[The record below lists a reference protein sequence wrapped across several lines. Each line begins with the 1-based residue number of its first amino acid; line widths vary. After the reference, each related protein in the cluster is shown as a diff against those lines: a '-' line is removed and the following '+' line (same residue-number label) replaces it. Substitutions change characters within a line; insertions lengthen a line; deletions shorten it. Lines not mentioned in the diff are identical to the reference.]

1 MKGLWA
7 MTVAV
12 VMGGMGMMDAADVCR
27 GDEAAEEREY
37 LRLDSLLWE
46 DYGRETSELWKRADE
61 CPEQADSLMKVA
73 KRIYNHVQER
83 NRQLALRYAA
93 TPSGLRR
100 VFMTRLD
107 MDKSRIDSVLAAIPE
122 HMRLSDYG
130 ESLRRHVD
138 TRQLEEGDEVYEFEA
153 VDADSVAVDWERL
166 KGRKLLIIYGGLG
179 CMGESGRQELRELYD
194 AASRDELEIVV
205 YWPVTCRND
214 LALIDRE
221 FGMPFSAVS
230 DFMADRSQ
238 MKIVYGVQATPTCF
252 FADRSHRIVRKR
264 VGFTKH
270 DYLPFLDAH
279 RRSNDAH

>member
-7 MTVAV
+7 VAV
-12 VMGGMGMMDAADVCR
+12 GIVVGGMGMMTAADGYS
-27 GDEAAEEREY
+27 GDGAMAEREY

-46 DYGRETSELWKRADE
+46 EYDRETSELWRRAEE
-61 CPEQADSLMKVA
+61 CPEQDDSLMKVA
-73 KRIYNHVQER
+73 KKLYNHVQER

-107 MDKSRIDSVLAAIPE
+107 LDKARIDSVLEAVPE
-122 HMRLSDYG
+122 YMRLSDYG

-138 TRQLEEGDEVYEFEA
+138 THQLEEGDEVYEFGA
-153 VDADSVAVDWERL
+153 VDADSVAVDWTRL
-166 KGRKLLIIYGGLG
+166 KGKKLLIIYGGLG

-194 AASRDELEIVV
+194 AASRDELEIIV

-221 FGMPFSAVS
+221 FGMPFPAVS
-230 DFMADRSQ
+230 DFMMDRSP
-238 MKIVYGVQATPTCF
+238 MKIVYGVQATPTCI
-252 FADRSHRIVRKR
+252 FADRFHRIVRKR

-270 DYLPFLDAH
+270 DYLPLLDAP
-279 RRSNDAH
+279 AQQ